1 MSLDI
6 IGGERGKIALRRN
19 VTVSHAGRTISVGW
33 ISFQPDG
40 SISFGLKDRAY
51 VSPRLR
57 ERRFIWNVYNRIT
70 IEYVLPSNPR
80 ALLQVKNPHFTF
92 HPDVMFHLKSNAD
105 RKAKDE
111 AIFEGIADVGIVL
124 QQQGEMPWIRATSA
138 PLRTLQPST
147 EARND
152 GIETSDL
159 GTTAAAVMLDC
170 STRVEIDF
178 IRPEDVVG
186 HRDNSSWEFVW
197 GKVGLRIR
205 VGHTAPQIATLA
217 WFHSA

>member
-1 MSLDI
+1 
-6 IGGERGKIALRRN
+6 LRRN
-19 VTVSHAGRTISVGW
+19 IKVNHAGRSVGVGW

-51 VSPRLR
+51 VSPRFR
-57 ERRFIWNVYNRIT
+57 ERQFIWNVYNRIT
-70 IEYVLPSNPR
+70 IEYVLPSDPQT
-80 ALLQVKNPHFTF
+80 LLQVKNPHFTF
-92 HPDVMFHLKSNAD
+92 HPDIMFHLKSNED

-138 PLRTLQPST
+138 PLRTLQPSSK
-147 EARND
+147 ARND

-159 GTTAAAVMLDC
+159 ETVAPAIMSDC
-170 STRVEIDF
+170 STRMEIDF
-178 IRPEDVVG
+178 IRTEDVVDR
-186 HRDNSSWEFVW
+186 RDSSSWEFVW
-197 GKVGLRIR
+197 MKVGLRIR
-205 VGHTAPQIATLA
+205 VGHIAPQIATLA

>member
-1 MSLDI
+1 M
-6 IGGERGKIALRRN
+6 RRH
-19 VTVSHAGRTISVGW
+19 VTVSHAGRTVSVGW

-40 SISFGLKDRAY
+40 SISFGLKDRTY
-51 VSPRLR
+51 VSPRLH
-57 ERRFIWNVYNRIT
+57 ERQFIWNAYNRIT
-70 IEYVLPSNPR
+70 IEYVVPSDPD

-138 PLRTLQPST
+138 PLSTLKPST
-147 EARND
+147 EARSD

-159 GTTAAAVMLDC
+159 ETTAPAIMSDC
-170 STRVEIDF
+170 STRMEIDF
-178 IRPEDVVG
+178 IRPKAVVD
-186 HRDNSSWEFVW
+186 RRNNSSWEFVW
-197 GKVGLRIR
+197 EKVGLRIR
-205 VGHTAPQIATLA
+205 VGHIAPQIATLA